1 MKARNC
7 WVLQKAKKKKKIVR
21 SNTEIPKK
29 YINHLTS
36 SDKVL
41 NNTISLSRHE

>member
-7 WVLQKAKKKKKIVR
+7 WVQKKEKKKKIVR
-21 SNTEIPKK
+21 SHTEIPKK
-29 YINHLTS
+29 YINHVTS

-41 NNTISLSRHE
+41 NNTIRLSRHE